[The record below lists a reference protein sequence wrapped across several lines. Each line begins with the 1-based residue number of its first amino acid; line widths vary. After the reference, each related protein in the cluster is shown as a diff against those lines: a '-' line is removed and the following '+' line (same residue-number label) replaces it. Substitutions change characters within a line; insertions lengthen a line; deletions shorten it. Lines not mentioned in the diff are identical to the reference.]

1 MKFAIYG
8 ENVTVNDEMR
18 EKIEN
23 RLSELNKY
31 VVIDEAQSAK
41 VTVKVN
47 GGNALK
53 VEVNVPTKVG
63 LMRSEVVHED
73 FSTAVDLAIDKLED
87 QIRRQKGRLSRRH
100 KESLAENFYEDN
112 EESNDTPVRTKTI
125 FAEEMILDEAIMR
138 MEMLSHS
145 FFIYKDIDSDK
156 AAVVYKRNDG
166 GYGLIEINEYKIRTE
181 NLQ

>member
-8 ENVTVNDEMR
+8 ENVTVNDAMR

-23 RLSELNKY
+23 RLSDLNKY
-31 VVIDEAQSAK
+31 VVIDEEQSAR
-41 VTVKVN
+41 VTVKIY
-47 GGNALK
+47 GGGLK

-100 KESLAENFYEDN
+100 KDSLAENFVAAN
-112 EESNDTPVRTKTI
+112 EEEEDTPVRTKTVY
-125 FAEEMILDEAIMR
+125 ADEMVLDDAIMH

-145 FFIYKDIDSDK
+145 FFIYRDIDSDK
-156 AAVVYKRNDG
+156 IAVVYKRNDG
-166 GYGLIEINEYKIRTE
+166 GYGLIEVGE
-181 NLQ
+181 

>member
-8 ENVTVNDEMR
+8 ENVTVNDTMR
-18 EKIEN
+18 EKIEE

-31 VVIDEAQSAK
+31 VVIDEAQSAR
-41 VTVKVN
+41 VTVKIY
-47 GGNALK
+47 GGGLK

-73 FSTAVDLAIDKLED
+73 FSTAVDLAIDHLED

-100 KESLAENFYEDN
+100 KDSLAENFIAANTDDED
-112 EESNDTPVRTKTI
+112 ETPVRTKTVY
-125 FAEEMILDEAIMR
+125 AEEMVLDDAIMH

-145 FFIYKDIDSDK
+145 FFIYKDADSEK
-156 AAVVYKRNDG
+156 IAVVYKRNDG
-166 GYGLIEINEYKIRTE
+166 GYGLIEVGE
-181 NLQ
+181 

>member
-31 VVIDEAQSAK
+31 VVIDEAQ
-41 VTVKVN
+41 
-47 GGNALK
+47 
-53 VEVNVPTKVG
+53 NVPTKVG

>member
-8 ENVTVNDEMR
+8 ENVTVNDTMR

-31 VVIDEAQSAK
+31 IVIDEAQSAK
-41 VTVKVN
+41 VTVKIY
-47 GGNALK
+47 GDGLK

-100 KESLAENFYEDN
+100 KESLAENFYEVQEVDEN
-112 EESNDTPVRTKTI
+112 EDTPVRTKTVY
-125 FAEEMILDEAIMR
+125 ADEMILDEAIVR

-145 FFIYKDIDSDK
+145 FFIYKDVDSDK
-156 AAVVYKRNDG
+156 LAVVYKRNDG
-166 GYGLIEINEYKIRTE
+166 GYGLIEISE
-181 NLQ
+181 

>member
-8 ENVTVNDEMR
+8 ENVTINDKMR

-41 VTVKVN
+41 VTVKIY
-47 GGNALK
+47 GDALK

-100 KESLAENFYEDN
+100 KESLAENFYEI
-112 EESNDTPVRTKTI
+112 EEIEEENDTPVRTKTVY
-125 FAEEMILDEAIMR
+125 ADEMILDEAIVR

-145 FFIYKDIDSDK
+145 FFIYRDADSEK
-156 AAVVYKRNDG
+156 LAVVYKRNDG
-166 GYGLIEINEYKIRTE
+166 GYGLIEISE
-181 NLQ
+181 

>member
-8 ENVTVNDEMR
+8 ENVTVNDTMR
-18 EKIEN
+18 EKIEE

-31 VVIDEAQSAK
+31 VVIDEAQSAR
-41 VTVKVN
+41 VTVKIY
-47 GGNALK
+47 GGGLK

-100 KESLAENFYEDN
+100 KDSLAENFVAANADDED
-112 EESNDTPVRTKTI
+112 ETPVRTKTVY
-125 FAEEMILDEAIMR
+125 AEEMVLDDAIMH

-145 FFIYKDIDSDK
+145 FFIYKDADSEK
-156 AAVVYKRNDG
+156 IAVVYKRNDG
-166 GYGLIEINEYKIRTE
+166 GYGLIEVGE
-181 NLQ
+181 

>member
-8 ENVTVNDEMR
+8 ENVTVNDKMR

-31 VVIDEAQSAK
+31 IVVDEAQSAK
-41 VTVKVN
+41 VTVKIY
-47 GGNALK
+47 GNALK

-100 KESLAENFYEDN
+100 KDSLAENFYEENDS
-112 EESNDTPVRTKTI
+112 EADTPVRTKTI
-125 FAEEMILDEAIMR
+125 FADEMILDEAIMR

-145 FFIYKDIDSDK
+145 FFIYKDIDSERL
-156 AAVVYKRNDG
+156 AVVYKRNDG
-166 GYGLIEINEYKIRTE
+166 GYGLIEVNE
-181 NLQ
+181 

>member
-8 ENVTVNDEMR
+8 ENVTVTDVMR

-23 RLSELNKY
+23 RLSGLNKY
-31 VVIDEAQSAK
+31 VVIDEQQSAR
-41 VTVKVN
+41 VTVKIF
-47 GGNALK
+47 GSALK
-53 VEVNVPTKVG
+53 VEVNVPTKLG

-100 KESLAENFYEDN
+100 KDSIAESFYD
-112 EESNDTPVRTKTI
+112 ESDASTDIPVRTKTLY
-125 FAEEMILDEAIMR
+125 AEEMILDEAIMH

-145 FFIYKDIDSDK
+145 FFIYKDADSQK
-156 AAVVYKRNDG
+156 IAVVYKRNDG
-166 GYGLIEINEYKIRTE
+166 GYGLIEVSE
-181 NLQ
+181 

>member
-8 ENVTVNDEMR
+8 ENVTVNDTMR
-18 EKIEN
+18 EKIEQ
-23 RLSELNKY
+23 RLSDLNKY
-31 VVIDEAQSAK
+31 VVIDEEQSAR
-41 VTVKVN
+41 VTVKIY
-47 GGNALK
+47 GGGLK

-100 KESLAENFYEDN
+100 KDSLAENFAAAN
-112 EESNDTPVRTKTI
+112 TEEEDTPVRTKTVY
-125 FAEEMILDEAIMR
+125 ADEMVLDDAIMH

-145 FFIYKDIDSDK
+145 FFIYKDIDSEK
-156 AAVVYKRNDG
+156 IAVVYKRNDG
-166 GYGLIEINEYKIRTE
+166 GYGLIEVGE
-181 NLQ
+181 